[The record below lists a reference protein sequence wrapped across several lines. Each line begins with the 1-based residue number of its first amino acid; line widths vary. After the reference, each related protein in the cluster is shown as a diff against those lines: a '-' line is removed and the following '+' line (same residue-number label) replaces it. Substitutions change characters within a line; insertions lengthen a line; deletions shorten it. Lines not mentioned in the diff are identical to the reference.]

1 MAHRLPAIL
10 LGLTIASGVCAQSE
24 VPPFVAKLITHYKNA
39 SPVGSPGAIWKYRY
53 KGAAVF
59 YVPRLACC
67 DIMSNLYDINGN
79 LICHPD
85 GGIAGSGDG
94 RCPDFLAERRDGE
107 RLWSDARLKKAW

>member
-1 MAHRLPAIL
+1 MTHRLPTIL
-10 LGLTIASGVCAQSE
+10 LGLTFASGACARPE
-24 VPPFVAKLITHYKNA
+24 VPPFVAKLITQYKSA
-39 SPVGSPGAIWKYRY
+39 SPSSSPGAVWKYRY
-53 KGAAVF
+53 KDATVF

-94 RCPDFLAERRDGE
+94 SCPDFLTERRDGQ
-107 RLWSDARLKKAW
+107 RLWSDTRVKKAQ